1 MPQLKLERKMRLTL
15 FLTLILIT
23 GSVSKLQ
30 DLVAIKRVLMS
41 IFSNYKQEMYEL
53 REIVESSNKHIKR
66 VEESL
71 SSRLTILENEFNN
84 VENLDVMKMTR
95 GANKGQ
101 EGASEQL
108 QKLEQLAKIYG
119 EIFKT
124 RLKTIFSAAA
134 FSVVALFHSTFFW
147 CTLVPQHFNFECLV
161 FQYIEHW
168 GRTGDVLGTLWGRI
182 GDTLGTR
189 LGRFGDS
196 LGTL

>member
-119 EIFKT
+119 EIAFK
-124 RLKTIFSAAA
+124 RFFKNKTENDF
-134 FSVVALFHSTFFW
+134 
-147 CTLVPQHFNFECLV
+147 
-161 FQYIEHW
+161 
-168 GRTGDVLGTLWGRI
+168 
-182 GDTLGTR
+182 
-189 LGRFGDS
+189 
-196 LGTL
+196 